1 MLALDRLGAELAG
14 FVAREEDCAAS
25 LRRRL
30 QLLRRQVIDEAMQL
44 VVGSLGRALRLSG
57 DLLANERELQ
67 SSLTQRLDRTGFR
80 LAAKVRVEEARCR
93 CADVSSAQLLQR
105 HTSARVCIRR
115 SAEDRPQY

>member
-67 SSLTQRLDRTGFR
+67 SSLTQRLGRTGFR
-80 LAAKVRVEEARCR
+80 LAQKSE
-93 CADVSSAQLLQR
+93 
-105 HTSARVCIRR
+105 
-115 SAEDRPQY
+115 